1 MLVCQP
7 PMDANKRRYSFLER
21 AHRTEGLSQERRRVF
36 KQLHRQAFVHLRVG
50 VARQAQRPAQ
60 RRADDRD
67 LALAARQAHGHTRAA
82 AIG

>member
-7 PMDANKRRYSFLER
+7 PMNADERRYSFLER
-21 AHRTEGLSQERRRVF
+21 AHRTEGFSQERRDFF
-36 KQLHRQAFVHLRVG
+36 KQLYRQAFVHLRVG

-67 LALAARQAHGHTRAA
+67 LALAARQAHGHARAA
-82 AIG
+82 ADG